1 MKLITIP
8 AEYRSSSAYQPT
20 LDALKHLQANG
31 PGRSFMGI
39 CGNVCRHL
47 DRTLTHDQYNHYEIM
62 RMLYSLFW
70 RWLISN
76 GEYNTT
82 ELVLD
87 EANGDF
93 SDPLYYPVELDE
105 HKFDTARDYDMLWE
119 PADNHYVQRRQR
131 LLRDII
137 NYLETAP

>member
-1 MKLITIP
+1 MKLITVP
-8 AEYRSSSAYQPT
+8 AQYRASPAYQYT
-20 LDALKHLQANG
+20 LDALKYIQTNG
-31 PGRSFMGI
+31 PVRSFMGI
-39 CGNVCRHL
+39 CGNVCWQVEYNVVR
-47 DRTLTHDQYNHYEIM
+47 DQYNHYETM
-62 RMLYSLFW
+62 RLLYSLFW

-87 EANGDF
+87 EDNGNF

-105 HKFDTARDYDMLWE
+105 DMFDVARDNDRLWE

-131 LLRDII
+131 LLRDCI

>member
-8 AEYRSSSAYQPT
+8 AQYRSSPAYQPT

-31 PGRSFMGI
+31 PDRSCMGI
-39 CGNVCRHL
+39 CGNVCWRVE
-47 DRTLTHDQYNHYEIM
+47 RTVVEDQCTHYETM
-62 RMLYSLFW
+62 RLLYSLFW

-87 EANGDF
+87 NGSF
-93 SDPLYYPVELDE
+93 SDPLYYPIELDE
-105 HKFDTARDYDMLWE
+105 QRFDIARDYDMLWE

-131 LLRDII
+131 LLRDCI